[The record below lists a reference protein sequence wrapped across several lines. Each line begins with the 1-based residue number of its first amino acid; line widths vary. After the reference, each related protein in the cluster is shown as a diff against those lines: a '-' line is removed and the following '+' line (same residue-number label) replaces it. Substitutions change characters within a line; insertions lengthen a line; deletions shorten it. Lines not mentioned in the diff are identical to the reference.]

1 MKEKKL
7 KVAIYCRVGRKEQL
21 PVDMQESKIQ
31 NYCKQQGYEVF
42 KTYVDNGFSA
52 NDKTRP
58 SYNLMLEDLKQNQFD
73 MIMTSDISRLNR
85 TTIDLEEFINLIR
98 KYNCNL
104 KILNGNIDTSTAT
117 GNLFVKMLR
126 VFNYQIKKRV
136 PINE

>member
-21 PVDMQESKIQ
+21 AVDMQESKIQ

-42 KTYVDNGFSA
+42 KSYVDNGFSA

-73 MIMTSDISRLNR
+73 MIITSDISRLNR

-126 VFNYQIKKRV
+126 VFNYQIKKEV